1 MILRD
6 ADTGKVIWQENKDLS
21 SSEEEHRAQIPTK
34 ILDLRAVSREIN
46 FSTVESLKNFRLDQK
61 VRPTFK
67 LYAFTSVHLCRLVLT
82 VAVHYLQI
90 LFKGRIMEEWLFEM
104 GWVSFKGHL
113 FIRCFLNESLSHFF
127 DTGESKHN
135 KHLAI
140 DHRSSTRISNDAG
153 ESAQVSVACECVQV
167 NTELGY

>member
-1 MILRD
+1 MVSKCKCVLLLSTFPLFPAQLCHFGCVIYVMNSAIVCFCSNWMILRD

-61 VRPTFK
+61 VRPNSHATDDHHCW
-67 LYAFTSVHLCRLVLT
+67 LVDLVLI
-82 VAVHYLQI
+82 VFVHCLQI

-104 GWVSFKGHL
+104 GWVCFKGP
-113 FIRCFLNESLSHFF
+113 
-127 DTGESKHN
+127 
-135 KHLAI
+135 
-140 DHRSSTRISNDAG
+140 RSIFK
-153 ESAQVSVACECVQV
+153 
-167 NTELGY
+167 

>member
-61 VRPTFK
+61 VRPPHTLLNDIMLCFNCRRSFF
-67 LYAFTSVHLCRLVLT
+67 ADSVQRSHNGR
-82 VAVHYLQI
+82 VAVRNGMGKFQGPHI
-90 LFKGRIMEEWLFEM
+90 HSLF
-104 GWVSFKGHL
+104 
-113 FIRCFLNESLSHFF
+113 
-127 DTGESKHN
+127 
-135 KHLAI
+135 
-140 DHRSSTRISNDAG
+140 ST
-153 ESAQVSVACECVQV
+153 
-167 NTELGY
+167 